1 MLHLFYT
8 GGDKNMSIIGF
19 LSYCVL
25 WILTLI
31 LSSMVIYLYKR
42 IEKSSKKNKTL
53 AESNAGLPKGEVY
66 PIKKIYDTENKE
78 VNMGQSTILL
88 FTSAHCDVCKRVYP
102 MLEIA
107 KQKYSNINII
117 IMMLAT
123 NEEAKNT
130 INRFNIKHNTPV
142 SLIKD
147 EELFALGIPG
157 FPFCYLLDPNGNII
171 EKGIVNTMEH
181 FDILLSNYVHIR
193 NVS

>member
-1 MLHLFYT
+1 
-8 GGDKNMSIIGF
+8 MSIIGF
-19 LSYCVL
+19 ISYCML

-42 IEKSSKKNKTL
+42 IENSQNSRRTL
-53 AESNAGLPKGEVY
+53 AESKAGLPKGEVY
-66 PIKKIYDTENKE
+66 PLKIIYDTENKE
-78 VNMGQSTILL
+78 VNLAQSTILL

-102 MLEIA
+102 ILEIV
-107 KQKYSNINII
+107 KQKYSSINII

-123 NEEAKNT
+123 DEEAKNT
-130 INRFNIKHNTPV
+130 INMFNIKPSTPV

-157 FPFCYLLDPNGNII
+157 FPFCYLLDTNGNII
-171 EKGIVNTMEH
+171 EKGIVNKIEH
-181 FDILLSNYVHIR
+181 FDILLSNYVNIE